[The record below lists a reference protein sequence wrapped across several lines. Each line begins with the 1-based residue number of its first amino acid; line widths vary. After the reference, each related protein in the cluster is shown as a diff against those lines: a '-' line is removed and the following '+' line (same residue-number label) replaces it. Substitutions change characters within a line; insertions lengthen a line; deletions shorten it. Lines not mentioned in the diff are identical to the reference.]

1 MKEGLKKMTHSLH
14 RRGTINDLKQDYVI
28 IAMLATGVN
37 DKTVYPDAKERQ
49 LRVGEIM
56 KNNNPTNLLSE
67 AGWKLSSVV
76 QGCYSDIND
85 IRNVLKTLKEED
97 LGISVVVSGLISEI
111 TDLCQ
116 EIGLNMHTVNLSLGE
131 FGNKSKLP
139 SDKILEITTMC
150 GHHCISSQSV
160 EHYVEQIKKGKISL
174 EKAAEKLT
182 SPCVCGIFNTNRAK
196 QVLKELIE

>member
-1 MKEGLKKMTHSLH
+1 MTHSLH

-37 DKTVYPDAKERQ
+37 DKTIYPDAKERQ
-49 LRVGEIM
+49 LRVGGIM
-56 KNNNPTNLLSE
+56 KNNNPTNLLNE
-67 AGWKLSSVV
+67 AGWRLSTVV

-111 TDLCQ
+111 RELCQ
-116 EIGLNMHTVNLSLGE
+116 EIGLNMHTINLSLGE

-139 SDKILEITTMC
+139 SDKTLEITTMC
-150 GHHCISSQSV
+150 GHHCVSSQSV
-160 EHYVEQIKKGKISL
+160 MHYAKLVKEGKISL

-182 SPCVCGIFNTNRAK
+182 APCVCGIFNTKRASRI
-196 QVLKELIE
+196 LENLEE